1 MTEQAN
7 GYVASGVEALI
18 ERLREQGVE
27 QGQQQAA
34 ELVEEAERRADW
46 LLKQARQEAE
56 ELRRKAKD
64 DAERLRRAGEDALKM
79 AARDMNLQLREML
92 SQTFADR
99 VKLLISEQLDS
110 DAFMRELIREVVL
123 QACGNADLASMKHIE
138 LLLPAGF
145 IGLEELRRNPQA
157 YRSSQLSQYV
167 QEQLNVQLR
176 EGITLDFHNGKGIR
190 IRTNGDDAEIDLSDR
205 ALAEL
210 LLRHL
215 QPRFRAILEGV
226 IR

>member
-1 MTEQAN
+1 MTEQAK

-176 EGITLDFHNGKGIR
+176 EGITLDLHNGKGIR